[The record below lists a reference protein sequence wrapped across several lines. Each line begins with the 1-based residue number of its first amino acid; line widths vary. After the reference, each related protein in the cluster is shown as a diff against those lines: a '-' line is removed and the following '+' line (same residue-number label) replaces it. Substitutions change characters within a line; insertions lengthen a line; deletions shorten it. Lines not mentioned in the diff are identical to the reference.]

1 VKKIIQNRD
10 RPQYLKPDGTW
21 TSDIGEAW
29 RVENIQEAIAAVT
42 VHQLEAVELLYLLGE
57 QPGQYDFAVPLSDAP
72 KDSHLHPPGH
82 RE

>member
-42 VHQLEAVELLYLLGE
+42 VHQLEAVELLYLLG
-57 QPGQYDFAVPLSDAP
+57 
-72 KDSHLHPPGH
+72 
-82 RE
+82 